1 VAHQILRQ
9 QTEANEKF
17 LAGTL
22 DPLVQPGAL
31 EKTVGY
37 IGRRYGK
44 TFTGS
49 DVYLDSDETL
59 RSRYQLEPAVTV
71 KENGET
77 KQFFDYLDFK
87 NQLAFFGNISERD
100 DDVTLQEHYSWSPPV
115 DWDKFVNYRE
125 YYWAPQGPPSVAVRG
140 QAQAVTS
147 EYRVNQDT
155 TQSSWIFTPDGFSN
169 NPTIQLYRGQTYK
182 FKVNS
187 PGEGFVIRSNY
198 DTGSLYFDPN
208 KTYFAGE
215 IALFDGKL
223 WKAKVEISPL
233 DGSTI
238 TVDSQDWELIDSNPS
253 AAAFDFS
260 EGVTNNG
267 VQQGEVVFEVPLDA
281 PDKLYY
287 LPMDW

>member
-1 VAHQILRQ
+1 
-9 QTEANEKF
+9 
-17 LAGTL
+17 
-22 DPLVQPGAL
+22 
-31 EKTVGY
+31 
-37 IGRRYGK
+37 
-44 TFTGS
+44 
-49 DVYLDSDETL
+49 
-59 RSRYQLEPAVTV
+59 
-71 KENGET
+71 
-77 KQFFDYLDFK
+77 
-87 NQLAFFGNISERD
+87 
-100 DDVTLQEHYSWSPPV
+100 
-115 DWDKFVNYRE
+115 
-125 YYWAPQGPPSVAVRG
+125 
-140 QAQAVTS
+140 VTS

-155 TQSSWIFTPDGFSN
+155 TQSSWIFTPDGFTN

-208 KTYFAGE
+208 RTYFAGE

-287 LPMDW
+287 QSTLNPDRLGIFLIADIEANTFIDVENEIIGKVTYTSSNDVAFTNGLVIEFRGNVSPEQYSEGGVDTTDGSTAVF